1 MKTSSDAVK
10 PLTKP
15 SLPARGRVGRV
26 ARARKRR
33 TVEILVHLLDGHAG
47 RSAGVLP
54 VAFPDASVGHRRG
67 RGRPRRDR
75 RRDEG
80 GAGDREHAARQR
92 CAARRRR
99 IREPERRAG
108 AEQAEEDDEPHASF
122 RADLMHDL
130 LHELMRVLDETQT
143 AVASARIVRF
153 AESAAARAGADPR
166 RTACPELEF
175 AGGKE
180 GFNLP

>member
-92 CAARRRR
+92 RAARRGR

-122 RADLMHDL
+122 RADL
-130 LHELMRVLDETQT
+130 LHGLDD
-143 AVASARIVRF
+143 ARARCASARIVRF

-166 RTACPELEF
+166 RLSRALVWRFKASTCRKHALYYSLPE
-175 AGGKE
+175 
-180 GFNLP
+180 P